1 MQAGPPPFSRAAI
14 LRRDAPKGNHPA
26 CGIRPEPPRRAE
38 GPAGSPA
45 GPSVEPRGVICSAA
59 RGRRQLLP
67 LVVFHTRALALEE
80 PNRRGGQPGDGREQE
95 ELLDLPALLGAALV
109 SHGVPPQ
116 GVVEG
121 VGGAGWTR
129 TIDLILI
136 RERRAS
142 PRPAL
147 LQVAVR
153 MGNRG
158 EPSGTVKLCRLLDQ
172 MLTTNCSACPQ

>member
-1 MQAGPPPFSRAAI
+1 HGQRKDPPDHQRA
-14 LRRDAPKGNHPA
+14 L
-26 CGIRPEPPRRAE
+26 
-38 GPAGSPA
+38 
-45 GPSVEPRGVICSAA
+45 PSNLVALVCSAA

-67 LVVFHTRALALEE
+67 LVVFHARALALEE

-136 RERRAS
+136 RD
-142 PRPAL
+142 AL
-147 LQVAVR
+147 
-153 MGNRG
+153 
-158 EPSGTVKLCRLLDQ
+158 
-172 MLTTNCSACPQ
+172 